1 MRWIKRSLL
10 LVLCLTGLLL
20 AACNKDVPA
29 QPALEMRIL
38 AQDIKF
44 DVKTLTAK
52 VGQPV
57 KLTYINQGS
66 IDHAFKIDGIVN
78 EHKVKPGETHV
89 FQFTPSKAGQF
100 KFVCAMPGHEPAG
113 MVGTLVVDP

>member
-1 MRWIKRSLL
+1 MGIKRILL
-10 LVLCLTGLLL
+10 FVLCVAGLLL
-20 AACNKDVPA
+20 AACGEDAPA
-29 QPALEMRIL
+29 QPPLEMRIL

-44 DVKTLTAK
+44 DVKTLMVK
-52 VGQPV
+52 VDQPV

-66 IDHAFKIDGIVN
+66 IDHAFKIEGIVN
-78 EHKVKPGETHV
+78 EYKVKPGETHV

-113 MVGTLVVDP
+113 MVGTLVVEP

>member
-1 MRWIKRSLL
+1 MSIKRIILCL
-10 LVLCLTGLLL
+10 LCLTGLLL
-20 AACNKDVPA
+20 AACGKDAPA
-29 QPALEMRIL
+29 QTPLEIKLL

-52 VGQPV
+52 VDQPV

-66 IDHAFKIDGIVN
+66 IDHAFKIEGIVD
-78 EHKVKPGETHV
+78 ESKVKPGQTHL
-89 FQFTPSKAGQF
+89 FEFTPTKVGQF

-113 MVGTLVVDP
+113 MVGLLIVEP

>member
-1 MRWIKRSLL
+1 MRTKRILL
-10 LVLCLTGLLL
+10 FILCFTGLLL
-20 AACNKDVPA
+20 AACGKDVPT
-29 QPALEMRIL
+29 PSSLEMKIL

-52 VGQPV
+52 VNQPV

-66 IDHAFKIDGIVN
+66 IDHAFKIDGIVD
-78 EHKVKPGETHV
+78 EYKVKPGQTHL
-89 FQFTPSKAGQF
+89 FQFTPTKAGQF

-113 MVGTLVVDP
+113 MVGTLVVES